1 MPVPLSPG
9 PLHREAGWYQMKSY
23 AEIQGD
29 GGSRIVEQVVAQKKK
44 IEENL
49 SGIRHLIAVGSGKGG
64 VGKSTLAMQLALAL
78 HRKSGHVALLDAD
91 FNGPSQARMSG
102 LKQTFFV
109 PDTMGLALPKTAEGM
124 GVVSLGSLV
133 PESRAVDFESVAT
146 GESYVW
152 RATKEFSLLGELLGS
167 VRWGTLD
174 ALVIDLPPGSERT
187 AQYADFFGKRLS
199 FVLVTIP
206 SEISQGVVARSVS
219 ALEKTGSPLLGYIE
233 NMSGYFCHDCGS
245 VKPLFP
251 SPSNGHL
258 KIPRLGSLPF
268 DPKLAELC
276 DSGVPLSAYT
286 ELPSWKGVCGIAE
299 RVWNLLEA
307 GIRE

>member
-1 MPVPLSPG
+1 
-9 PLHREAGWYQMKSY
+9 MKTY
-23 AEIQGD
+23 ADIQGD
-29 GGSRIVEQVVAQKKK
+29 GGSRIVEQVVAQKNK
-44 IEENL
+44 IEDNL
-49 SGIRHLIAVGSGKGG
+49 SGIRHLLAIGSGKGG
-64 VGKSTLAMQLALAL
+64 VGKSTLALQLALAL
-78 HRKSGHVALLDAD
+78 HRKNGRAALLDAD

-109 PDTMGLALPKTAEGM
+109 PDATGLVLPKTAEGM

-133 PESRAVDFESVAT
+133 PESKAVDFESVAT
-146 GESYVW
+146 GESHVW
-152 RATKEFSLLGELLGS
+152 RATKEFALLGELLGS
-167 VRWGTLD
+167 IHWGKLD
-174 ALVIDLPPGSERT
+174 ALVIDLPPGAERT

-219 ALEKTGSPLLGYIE
+219 ALEKTGSLLLGYIE
-233 NMSGYFCHDCGS
+233 NMSGYFCHDCGA

-251 SPSNGHL
+251 SFANGHL

-276 DSGVPLSAYT
+276 DSGVPLSSYA
-286 ELPSWKGVCGIAE
+286 ELPSWEGVCGIAE
-299 RVWNLLEA
+299 KVWGLLEES
-307 GIRE
+307 R